1 MKKIFSEVEK
11 SLLLLTFSKKN
22 DISEERL
29 DLSPEEEFLQVSS
42 KKLNKGTIF
51 KPHKHLELER
61 NIHNTQEAWI
71 IMSGK
76 IKAFFYDLDDSLIL
90 EEEFSEG
97 DCIVSFHAGHGFEV
111 LEDNTILYEVKNG
124 PYFGQKV
131 DKKFI

>member
-42 KKLNKGTIF
+42 KKLMKGTIF
-51 KPHKHLELER
+51 APHKHLELER
-61 NIHNTQEAWI
+61 NINNTQEAWI

-76 IKAFFYDLDDSLIL
+76 IRASFYDLDDSLIL
-90 EEEFSEG
+90 KEEFAEG
-97 DCIVSFHAGHGFEV
+97 DCIVSFRAGHGFEV
-111 LEDNTILYEVKNG
+111 LEDNTVLYEVKNG